1 MQLCCQKQYRSKLP
15 NFQTFGSKMQSSCSL
30 LAGKVC
36 HGRSSICRFRVGNRG
51 SILRSQES
59 QPNPHFFLIVFDDG
73 LKQRDQIVLSLRVL
87 FCPDLSA
94 EPANQVDVIH
104 GECDAFI
111 IYRLTY
117 GQNPARKYSHIAF
130 LRGIRESLYWRL

>member
-1 MQLCCQKQYRSKLP
+1 MQLGCQNQYRHKLSNFQAFESKL
-15 NFQTFGSKMQSSCSL
+15 QSSGSL

-36 HGRSSICRFRVGNRG
+36 HGRSSICRFRVGDCG

-59 QPNPHFFLIVFDDG
+59 QPHAHFFLIVFDDG

-94 EPANQVDVIH
+94 ERANQIDVIH
-104 GECDAFI
+104 GECDAFNG
-111 IYRLTY
+111 YRPTY
-117 GQNPARKYSHIAF
+117 WQNPARKYSHFAF
-130 LRGIRESLYWRL
+130 LWGIRE